1 MPITIDFSSTDA
13 HMIQQM
19 ADRQQISMEEYIH
32 RLTLQA
38 IREAKA
44 LDEIDHRLE
53 QVKQGKVMYK
63 TMDELEAMAK

>member
-44 LDEIDHRLE
+44 LAEIDHRLE